1 MLPLLGKF
9 ANGLRVDN
17 RSEKSM
23 YSHLVTACK
32 SFSDM
37 LLVSAVA
44 VFAAGAGEKVV
55 ISVC

>member
-23 YSHLVTACK
+23 YSPLAAACK
-32 SFSDM
+32 SFSDT
-37 LLVSAVA
+37 LVVSAVA
-44 VFAAGAGEKVV
+44 VFAAGAGETVAMG
-55 ISVC
+55 VC